1 MSDIHTCH
9 AGCPCHTGGT
19 PAPDFEPRSPWEFLR
34 HLADTYGSGAPAL
47 EDDDVPDD
55 FRDPCSRCEGDGEVL
70 FLHVPGDPQTED
82 SATCPDCH
90 GTGLQEAEA

>member
-1 MSDIHTCH
+1 MSPLPRPTDIHTCH

-19 PAPDFEPRSPWEFLR
+19 PAPDFFEAPVCSLCNGE
-34 HLADTYGSGAPAL
+34 GSIA
-47 EDDDVPDD
+47 
-55 FRDPCSRCEGDGEVL
+55 

-90 GTGLQEAEA
+90 GSGLREAAA